1 MTAPAMSAGRAL
13 RDIPI
18 EQYGADQ
25 FDTPQPTLNSSTA
38 NRLLTRSPLH
48 AWWSH
53 PRLGGMFEE
62 ANNDMNIGSA
72 AHALLLEGRDIIVSC
87 PFDDW
92 RTKAAK
98 EMRDDVL
105 SEGRIPLLTADAFRV
120 QQMVINARRLLDS
133 SPDLAGLGPLDSE
146 LTYVWRDERVSVD
159 GVERET
165 WMRCR
170 PDAVTTDRAIV
181 LSYKTTRS
189 SAEPDAYMRTLL
201 NAGYEMQAAF
211 ELAGIEAVDGV
222 RPAHYVWLVQEADEP
237 YACSLIGL
245 SPEMRTLGLARMD
258 AAVARW
264 AECMAAGQWP
274 GYPERIAYPLLPPWK
289 LAEIE
294 ELIG

>member
-1 MTAPAMSAGRAL
+1 MTAPTMSTGRAL
-13 RDIPI
+13 RDVPI

-25 FDTPQPTLNSSTA
+25 LDTPQPTLNSSTA

-92 RTKAAK
+92 RTKAAQ
-98 EMRDDVL
+98 ETRANVL
-105 SEGRIPLLTADAFRV
+105 AEGKIPLLTKDAYAV
-120 QQMVINARRLLDS
+120 EQMVGRARTLLDS
-133 SPDLAGLGPLDSE
+133 SPDLAGLGALDAE
-146 LTYVWRDERVSVD
+146 LTYVWRDERVSVE
-159 GVERET
+159 GVKRET

-170 PDAVTTDRAIV
+170 PDAVTTDREIV
-181 LSYKTTRS
+181 ISYKTTGQ
-189 SAEPDAYMRTLL
+189 SAHPDRYMRTLTD
-201 NAGYEMQAAF
+201 AGYELQAAF

-222 RPAHYVWLVQEADEP
+222 RPRHYVWLVQEAKEP
-237 YACSLIGL
+237 FACSLIGL
-245 SPEMRTLGLARMD
+245 SPELRHLGLARMD
-258 AAVARW
+258 AAVALW
-264 AECMAAGQWP
+264 AECMAANRWP
-274 GYPERIAYPLLPPWK
+274 GYPERVAYPVLPPWR

-294 ELIG
+294 ELLQ